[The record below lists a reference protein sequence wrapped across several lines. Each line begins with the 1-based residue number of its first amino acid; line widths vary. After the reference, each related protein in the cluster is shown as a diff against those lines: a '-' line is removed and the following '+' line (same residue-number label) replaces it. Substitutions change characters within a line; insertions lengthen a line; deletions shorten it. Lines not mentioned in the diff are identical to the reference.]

1 MCIDGLFLPPGLSL
15 RLTTQ
20 SQVWIRH
27 QQLWGRLILQRM
39 LENFIDPANRQ
50 NMQVRFNIVR
60 NIRKVTL
67 IICRNQNSLDVAPMC
82 GEQFSLSPLFS
93 GPALESNFARHRDV

>member
-1 MCIDGLFLPPGLSL
+1 MCIDGLFFTTCLSSPDDSVSGMDSASTAVGSADTAAHAREL
-15 RLTTQ
+15 R
-20 SQVWIRH
+20 H
-27 QQLWGRLILQRM
+27 
-39 LENFIDPANRQ
+39 PANRQ

-82 GEQFSLSPLFS
+82 GEQFF
-93 GPALESNFARHRDV
+93 F